1 MTSFSKTSLAEKW
14 EKVRAELS
22 HAFSTT
28 SGAEV
33 FTIEDLA
40 LLERVADAVVK
51 RGMTAPATVFLESL
65 GPMNF
70 LGSQAL
76 YFLTPIVEWAFNAK
90 EVEQVARLL
99 ERRDTISRLI
109 AIIDA
114 KCCSPG
120 SSRSLRSMSVPSPAP
135 PKPVITHPLNVIV
148 ATDCGSTTTKAI
160 LIEKVGDEYR
170 QTYRG
175 EAPTTVE
182 APFEDVTRGVL
193 NAIAE
198 IEELSGRKILDGDRI
213 ITPCLRAMRRR
224 ASISIFL
231 PAARAAGCK

>member
-1 MTSFSKTSLAEKW
+1 MTSFSKASLAEKW
-14 EKVRAELS
+14 EKVRTELS

-40 LLERVADAVVK
+40 LLDRVADAVVK

-76 YFLTPIVEWAFNAK
+76 YFLTPIVEWAFNAR

-109 AIIDA
+109 TIIET
-114 KCCSPG
+114 KS
-120 SSRSLRSMSVPSPAP
+120 AP
-135 PKPVITHPLNVIV
+135 
-148 ATDCGSTTTKAI
+148 
-160 LIEKVGDEYR
+160 
-170 QTYRG
+170 Q
-175 EAPTTVE
+175 APE
-182 APFEDVTRGVL
+182 G
-193 NAIAE
+193 
-198 IEELSGRKILDGDRI
+198 
-213 ITPCLRAMRRR
+213 
-224 ASISIFL
+224 AS
-231 PAARAAGCK
+231 AQ